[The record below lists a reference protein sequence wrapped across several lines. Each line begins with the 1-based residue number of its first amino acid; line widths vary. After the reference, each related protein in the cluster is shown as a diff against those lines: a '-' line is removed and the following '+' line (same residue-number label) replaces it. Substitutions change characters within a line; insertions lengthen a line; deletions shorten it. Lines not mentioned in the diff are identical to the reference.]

1 LATSCSATRI
11 DATSFQEHYPRIR
24 QERVAQGLGVRGGRR
39 EDSGEDKA
47 SGRSPGASCAGP
59 DYGSRPGRS
68 RRSTGLS
75 ARATVTA
82 LGATSAAE
90 TSRLISV
97 DEIETEVRSSPL
109 ALAVLSLL
117 HAAPLHPYAM
127 QRLLKEWGKDQV
139 INVGQRANLY
149 KTIKR
154 LLQAGLIAVR
164 QTERD
169 QQYPERTVY
178 ELTES
183 GRRVAH
189 NWLTEMVVRP
199 RNEFAQFPA
208 ALSFLMM
215 LTPDEARTALE
226 QRASALRA
234 QLATIEAD
242 LANYGATL
250 PRVTLMDDEYQRTI
264 ISAELAW
271 VDGVLADLST
281 GALSWSDED
290 FAALGS
296 YLSEAG
302 LSPVTE

>member
-1 LATSCSATRI
+1 M
-11 DATSFQEHYPRIR
+11 
-24 QERVAQGLGVRGGRR
+24 
-39 EDSGEDKA
+39 
-47 SGRSPGASCAGP
+47 
-59 DYGSRPGRS
+59 
-68 RRSTGLS
+68 
-75 ARATVTA
+75 
-82 LGATSAAE
+82 E

-97 DEIETEVRSSPL
+97 EETETEVRSSPL

-117 HAAPLHPYAM
+117 HAGPMHPYAI
-127 QRLLKEWGKDQV
+127 QRLLKEWGKDKV

-154 LLQAGLIAVR
+154 LLQARLIAVR

-178 ELTES
+178 ELTEA
-183 GRRVAH
+183 GRRAAH

-199 RNEFAQFPA
+199 RNEFPQFPA

-226 QRASALRA
+226 QRASALRG
-234 QLATIEAD
+234 QLRTIEAD
-242 LANYGATL
+242 LANYAPSL
-250 PRVTLMDDEYQRTI
+250 PRVTLMDDEYQRAV

-271 VDGVLADLST
+271 IDGVLADLST
-281 GALSWSDED
+281 GALRWSFEE

-296 YLSEAG
+296 YLAEAD
-302 LSPVTE
+302 LISPATE